1 MQSPQALN
9 KHNDMLTT
17 TYWDDRRR
25 FRNSFPKKYLP
36 LRDTLSDLA
45 SELFTEVCKT
55 GHFDS
60 KRVRKLKN
68 IGINWNL
75 DPRGVPTG
83 ELSVR
88 FHRQRPRVTTFQA
101 APPSF
106 EELQDII
113 DAHAN

>member
-1 MQSPQALN
+1 M
-9 KHNDMLTT
+9 TT
-17 TYWDDRRR
+17 TSAYWDNEKR

-36 LRDTLSDLA
+36 LRDTLSSLA
-45 SELFTEVCKT
+45 GELFTEVCKT

-68 IGINWNL
+68 IGLNWNL

-88 FHRQRPRVTTFQA
+88 FHRQRPRVSTFEA

-106 EELQDII
+106 EELQDVI